1 MPYVS
6 YTTEAFT
13 LYSTLTLYVA
23 FKKHVVV
30 EVSRNARTH
39 GNCDRPSRNANSKW
53 ALISD
58 WAADFLYV
66 RERHSLAARALI
78 SALPAHARSGVCVC
92 VTHKSC
98 WVLGIALRKSSPSS
112 PPAHP
117 KPTFE
122 CASVLAAIHSQQDG
136 AQLALGGELFAVL
149 RTDPVPVSNAAAVVF
164 SIRSLADDLHTHTPD
179 SRQIRRSPRGGSG
192 TPKHMRGGGSQTETC
207 RAEKPLELRR

>member
-92 VTHKSC
+92 VSLIKAAEFLELLSEK
-98 WVLGIALRKSSPSS
+98 ALQ
-112 PPAHP
+112 ALHQ
-117 KPTFE
+117 PTPNPHLSVR
-122 CASVLAAIHSQQDG
+122 ASSQQSTRNRTERN
-136 AQLALGGELFAVL
+136 LLRVESFLLCCVL
-149 RTDPVPVSNAAAVVF
+149 TLCPFPT
-164 SIRSLADDLHTHTPD
+164 LL
-179 SRQIRRSPRGGSG
+179 
-192 TPKHMRGGGSQTETC
+192 
-207 RAEKPLELRR
+207 L